1 MRPLTLLLAVAALAL
16 LGGCNT
22 FDRRA
27 EQKAA
32 TFATLDADTR
42 ERLKNKSIRIGD
54 TPDMVFIALG
64 KADEIRSQESASAET
79 VTWIY
84 NRYWREYQGMAYTG
98 MRPRTMTDPKTGAT
112 RVYYETTS
120 EPVYAQRQKPYLR
133 IIFDAGKVS
142 VIERAQD

>member
-1 MRPLTLLLAVAALAL
+1 MRLSSLILTVAALVL

-22 FDRRA
+22 FERRA

-32 TFATLDADTR
+32 AFSTLDAGTR
-42 ERLKNKSIRIGD
+42 ERLKNKSVLVGD

-64 KADEIRSQESASAET
+64 KADEIRSRESASDES

-133 IIFDAGKVS
+133 ITFEAGKVS